1 MTMTYKHG
9 FTVIETM
16 LFLAISGALTVAIMA
31 GAGFAVNQQRY
42 RESVDSTT
50 EVLRSQYADVF
61 NVQNVDRSATALHCN
76 TTTAKVTDAAGA
88 GASDPR
94 GWSDC
99 LIVGKYLET
108 TDGEDVEVKTLVATK
123 NNDKDSSGEFKYDSS
138 NDLIALEGYNIA
150 TLPSIDSTFKP
161 KWGATLAAK
170 TSSGAESTTLAV
182 MIIRVPTSG
191 SIKTFVSTD
200 VGAVHSDGL
209 HAIIAQA
216 NIKDQI
222 ICVDSNGLFDGPRR
236 GTKLVA
242 DAASADGVISVGDD
256 AGC

>member
-1 MTMTYKHG
+1 MTYKHG

-61 NVQNVDRSATALHCN
+61 NVQNVERSASALHCN
-76 TTTAKVTDAAGA
+76 TTTAQVTDASGA
-88 GASDPR
+88 GSGDPR

-99 LIVGKYLET
+99 LIVGKYVQT
-108 TDGEDVEVKTLVATK
+108 TDGKDVAVKTLVATK
-123 NNDKDSSGEFKYDSS
+123 NDIKDSSGEFKYDSS

-150 TLPSIDSTFKP
+150 TLPTTDSTFTP

-170 TSSGAESTTLAV
+170 TSSGESKTLGI

-200 VGAVHSDGL
+200 VGAVQTDGL
-209 HAIIAQA
+209 HAIISQD

-236 GTKLVA
+236 GTKIIA
-242 DAASADGVISVGDD
+242 DAASADGVISVGDEG
-256 AGC
+256 GC